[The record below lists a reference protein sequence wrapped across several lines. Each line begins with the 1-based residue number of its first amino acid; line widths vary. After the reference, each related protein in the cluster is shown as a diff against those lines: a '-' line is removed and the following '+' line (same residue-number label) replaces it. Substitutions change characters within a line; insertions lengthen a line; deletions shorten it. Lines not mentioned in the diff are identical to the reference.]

1 LRPDGTVV
9 QIEVIASTISYKGEP
24 AIIGTIIDVTEKI
37 EEQMQIN
44 KAVTD
49 AQEAERQQISM
60 ELHDNVKQMMAASLL
75 NIDFL
80 KMIVKD
86 EETTAPIIGNV
97 RNYMR
102 EAIEELRR
110 ISHRL
115 APSIDENVS
124 LEEKIKTVVNT
135 MNVSKDLTVQYHFQQ
150 FEEVIKADVQLAM
163 FRILQEQFSNIVK
176 YANASVVD
184 ITVQKRNGAI
194 LMSIADNGVGFD
206 TRVRRRGLGLEN
218 IKRRVQ
224 VFNGNFNIQASP
236 GKGCKLDVEILIN

>member
-1 LRPDGTVV
+1 VLL
-9 QIEVIASTISYKGEP
+9 QIEVIASTISYKGKP
-24 AIIGTIIDVTEKI
+24 AIIGTIIDVTEQVEAQKRI
-37 EEQMQIN
+37 D

-49 AQEAERQQISM
+49 AQENERQQISM

-80 KMIVKD
+80 KMIIKHED
-86 EETTAPIIGNV
+86 TTVPIISNV
-97 RNYMR
+97 KNYMR

-115 APSIDENVS
+115 APSIDEKVS

-135 MNVSKDLTVQYHFQQ
+135 MNVSKDLTVQYHFQR
-150 FEEVIKADVQLAM
+150 FEEIIKADVQLAM

-176 YANASVVD
+176 YANASLVD
-184 ITVQKRNGAI
+184 ITVQKRNGDI
-194 LMSIADNGVGFD
+194 FMSIADNGIGFD
-206 TRVRRRGLGLEN
+206 AGVRSKGLGLEN

-224 VFNGNFNIQASP
+224 VFNGQFTIQSSP
-236 GKGCKLDVEILIN
+236 GNGCRLDVEIPVE